1 MSGKTNREWID
12 LLNTI
17 YNTTQPNTLTSLSIS
32 SVRTI
37 TKSEPDLIPIPLD
50 KLFELYGNL
59 ILVGFEKD
67 EALSI
72 VNTVVTNAERTA

>member
-1 MSGKTNREWID
+1 MSGRTNREWIE
-12 LLNTI
+12 LLNTL
-17 YNTTQPNTLTSLSIS
+17 YSNTQPNASTSLSIS
-32 SVRTI
+32 SVTTI
-37 TKSEPDLIPIPLD
+37 TRPEPDLIPIPLD

-72 VNTVVTNAERTA
+72 VNSVVANAERTA

>member
-1 MSGKTNREWID
+1 MSGRTNREWID

-17 YNTTQPNTLTSLSIS
+17 YNTTQPNASTSLSIS
-32 SVRTI
+32 SVTTI

-50 KLFELYGNL
+50 KLFDLYGNL

>member
-1 MSGKTNREWID
+1 MSGRTNREWID
-12 LLNTI
+12 LLDTI
-17 YNTTQPNTLTSLSIS
+17 YNNTQPNASTSLSIS
-32 SVRTI
+32 SVTTI
-37 TKSEPDLIPIPLD
+37 SKSEPDLIPIPLD
-50 KLFELYGNL
+50 KLFDLYGNL

>member
-1 MSGKTNREWID
+1 MNGRTNREWIE
-12 LLNTI
+12 LLNTL
-17 YNTTQPNTLTSLSIS
+17 YNNTQPNASSLSIS
-32 SVRTI
+32 SVTTI
-37 TKSEPDLIPIPLD
+37 TKKEPDLIPIPLD

>member
-1 MSGKTNREWID
+1 MSGRTNREWID

-17 YNTTQPNTLTSLSIS
+17 YNTTQPNALTSLSIS
-32 SVRTI
+32 SVTTI
-37 TKSEPDLIPIPLD
+37 TKKEPDLIPLD

>member
-1 MSGKTNREWID
+1 MSGRTNREWID

-17 YNTTQPNTLTSLSIS
+17 YNTTQPNTSTSLSIS
-32 SVRTI
+32 SVTTI

>member
-1 MSGKTNREWID
+1 MSGRTNREWID

-17 YNTTQPNTLTSLSIS
+17 YNTTQPNASTSLSIS

-37 TKSEPDLIPIPLD
+37 IKSEPDLIPIPLD

>member
-1 MSGKTNREWID
+1 MSGRTNREWID

-17 YNTTQPNTLTSLSIS
+17 YNTTQPNASTSLSIS
-32 SVRTI
+32 SIRTI

-50 KLFELYGNL
+50 KLFDLYGNL

>member
-17 YNTTQPNTLTSLSIS
+17 YNTTQPNASTSLSIS
-32 SVRTI
+32 SIRTI

>member
-1 MSGKTNREWID
+1 MSGRTNREWID

-17 YNTTQPNTLTSLSIS
+17 YNTTQPNALTSLSIS

-50 KLFELYGNL
+50 KLFDLYGNL

>member
-1 MSGKTNREWID
+1 MNGRTNREWIE

-17 YNTTQPNTLTSLSIS
+17 YKNNSTNVSSLSIS
-32 SVRTI
+32 SVTTI
-37 TKSEPDLIPIPLD
+37 TKPEPDLIPIPLD

-59 ILVGFEKD
+59 IMAGFEKD

-72 VNTVVTNAERTA
+72 VNNVVTNAERTI

>member
-17 YNTTQPNTLTSLSIS
+17 YNTTQPNASTSLSIS

>member
-1 MSGKTNREWID
+1 MNGRTNREWIE
-12 LLNTI
+12 LLNTL
-17 YNTTQPNTLTSLSIS
+17 YSNTQPNASSLSIS
-32 SVRTI
+32 SVTTI

>member
-1 MSGKTNREWID
+1 MSGRTNREWID

-17 YNTTQPNTLTSLSIS
+17 YNTTQPNTSTSLSIS

-50 KLFELYGNL
+50 KLFDLYGNL

>member
-1 MSGKTNREWID
+1 
-12 LLNTI
+12 
-17 YNTTQPNTLTSLSIS
+17 
-32 SVRTI
+32 
-37 TKSEPDLIPIPLD
+37 
-50 KLFELYGNL
+50 LFELYGNL

>member
-1 MSGKTNREWID
+1 MLNGRTNREWIE
-12 LLNTI
+12 LLNTL
-17 YNTTQPNTLTSLSIS
+17 YSNTQPNASSLSIS
-32 SVRTI
+32 SVTTI
-37 TKSEPDLIPIPLD
+37 TKKEPDLIPIPLD

>member
-1 MSGKTNREWID
+1 MSGRTNREWIN

-17 YNTTQPNTLTSLSIS
+17 YNTTQPNTSTSLSIS
-32 SVRTI
+32 SVTTI

>member
-1 MSGKTNREWID
+1 MSGRTNREWID

-17 YNTTQPNTLTSLSIS
+17 YNTTQPNASTSLSIS
-32 SVRTI
+32 SIRTI

-59 ILVGFEKD
+59 ILVGFEKA

>member
-1 MSGKTNREWID
+1 MKSRTNREWID

-17 YNTTQPNTLTSLSIS
+17 YNTTQPNASTSLSIS
-32 SVRTI
+32 SVTTI

-72 VNTVVTNAERTA
+72 VNNVVTNAERTA

>member
-1 MSGKTNREWID
+1 MSGRTNREWID

-17 YNTTQPNTLTSLSIS
+17 YNTTQPNASTSLSIS
-32 SVRTI
+32 SIRTI

>member
-1 MSGKTNREWID
+1 MTAKTNRKWID
-12 LLNTI
+12 LLDTI
-17 YNTTQPNTLTSLSIS
+17 YTNNKPNVSTSLSIS
-32 SVRTI
+32 SITTI

-72 VNTVVTNAERTA
+72 VNTVVTNAEPAV

>member
-1 MSGKTNREWID
+1 MTGRTNREWID

-17 YNTTQPNTLTSLSIS
+17 YNNTQPNASTSLSIS
-32 SVRTI
+32 SVTTI
-37 TKSEPDLIPIPLD
+37 TKKEPDLIPIPLD

-72 VNTVVTNAERTA
+72 VNTVVTNAEPAV

>member
-1 MSGKTNREWID
+1 MSGRTNREWID

-17 YNTTQPNTLTSLSIS
+17 YNTTQPNASTSLSIS

>member
-17 YNTTQPNTLTSLSIS
+17 YNTTQPNALTSLSIS

>member
-1 MSGKTNREWID
+1 MSGRTNREWID

-17 YNTTQPNTLTSLSIS
+17 YNNTQPNASTSLSIS
-32 SVRTI
+32 SVTTI

-72 VNTVVTNAERTA
+72 VNNVVANAERTA

>member
-1 MSGKTNREWID
+1 MSERTNREWID
-12 LLNTI
+12 LLDTI
-17 YNTTQPNTLTSLSIS
+17 YNNTQPNALTSLSIS
-32 SVRTI
+32 SVTTI

-50 KLFELYGNL
+50 KLFDLYGNL

>member
-1 MSGKTNREWID
+1 MNGKTNREWIE
-12 LLNTI
+12 LLNTL
-17 YNTTQPNTLTSLSIS
+17 YSNTQPNASSLSIS
-32 SVRTI
+32 SVTTI
-37 TKSEPDLIPIPLD
+37 TKKEPDLIPIPLD

-72 VNTVVTNAERTA
+72 VNNVVANAERTA

>member
-1 MSGKTNREWID
+1 MNGRTNREWIE
-12 LLNTI
+12 LLNTL
-17 YNTTQPNTLTSLSIS
+17 YSNTQPNASSLSIS
-32 SVRTI
+32 SVTTI
-37 TKSEPDLIPIPLD
+37 TKKEPDLIPIPLD

>member
-1 MSGKTNREWID
+1 MGGRTNREWIE

-17 YNTTQPNTLTSLSIS
+17 YSNNKTNVASLSIS
-32 SVRTI
+32 SVTTI
-37 TKSEPDLIPIPLD
+37 TKPEPDLIPIPLD

-59 ILVGFEKD
+59 VLVGFEKD

-72 VNTVVTNAERTA
+72 VNTVVTNAESAV

>member
-1 MSGKTNREWID
+1 MSGRTNREWID

-17 YNTTQPNTLTSLSIS
+17 YNNTQPNASTSLSIS
-32 SVRTI
+32 SVTTI
-37 TKSEPDLIPIPLD
+37 TKAEPDLIPIPLD

-72 VNTVVTNAERTA
+72 VNNVVANAERTA

>member
-1 MSGKTNREWID
+1 MSGRTNREWID

-17 YNTTQPNTLTSLSIS
+17 YNTTQPNASTSLSIS
-32 SVRTI
+32 SVTTI

>member
-1 MSGKTNREWID
+1 MSGRTNREWID

-17 YNTTQPNTLTSLSIS
+17 YNTTQPNASTSLSIS
-32 SVRTI
+32 SVTTI

-72 VNTVVTNAERTA
+72 VNNVVTNAERTA

>member
-1 MSGKTNREWID
+1 MSGRTNREWID
-12 LLNTI
+12 MLNTI
-17 YNTTQPNTLTSLSIS
+17 YNTTQPNTSTSLSIS
-32 SVRTI
+32 SVTTI

-72 VNTVVTNAERTA
+72 VNNVVANAERTA

>member
-1 MSGKTNREWID
+1 MSGRTNREWID

-17 YNTTQPNTLTSLSIS
+17 YNTTQPNTSTSLSIS

>member
-1 MSGKTNREWID
+1 MGGRTNREWID

-17 YNTTQPNTLTSLSIS
+17 YTNNKPNVSTSLSIS
-32 SVRTI
+32 SVTTI
-37 TKSEPDLIPIPLD
+37 TKPEPDLIPIPLD

-72 VNTVVTNAERTA
+72 VNTVVTNAEPAV

>member
-1 MSGKTNREWID
+1 MSGRTNREWID

-17 YNTTQPNTLTSLSIS
+17 YNNTQPNASTSLSIS
-32 SVRTI
+32 SVTTI
-37 TKSEPDLIPIPLD
+37 TKSEPDLIPVPLD

-72 VNTVVTNAERTA
+72 VNNVVANAERTA

>member
-1 MSGKTNREWID
+1 MSGRTNREWID

-17 YNTTQPNTLTSLSIS
+17 YNTTQPNTSTSLSIS
-32 SVRTI
+32 SVTTI

-72 VNTVVTNAERTA
+72 VNTVVTNAEPAV